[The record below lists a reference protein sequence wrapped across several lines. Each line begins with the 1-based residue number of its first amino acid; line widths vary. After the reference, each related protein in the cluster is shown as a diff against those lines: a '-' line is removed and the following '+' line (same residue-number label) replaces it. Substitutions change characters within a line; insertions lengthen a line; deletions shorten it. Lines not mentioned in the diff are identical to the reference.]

1 MYSLSSTTTSPG
13 CSVGTSTCSI
23 SENFIAEKNLGHAPW
38 EFGYAVGVTRPLRST
53 SSGHECAFCA
63 EKIIVGMEAY
73 GGLGDT
79 WALSLHD
86 TSHYIAPVFG
96 WELPAHFRVSLSPG
110 FGVTGSSVDQFYRI
124 GLAREFDDLGKWFH
138 RRKGGAR

>member
-1 MYSLSSTTTSPG
+1 
-13 CSVGTSTCSI
+13 
-23 SENFIAEKNLGHAPW
+23 
-38 EFGYAVGVTRPLRST
+38 VTRPLRST